1 MGEAIAPKSA
11 IRPDITNSGFFSMA
25 SWTGRLAA
33 TRTWVLVLAGVALLA
48 ACGGDGELAGPD
60 PKYSNKK
67 ARDRVYNQSVF
78 GEGGLSLGG
87 SKLGRAEETTG
98 LGVNAFLWRASLDTL
113 SFLPLASADPF
124 GGVII
129 TDWYAPQ
136 AVPDER
142 FKVTAY
148 ILDRALRSD
157 GIRVALFRQVRGTAG
172 DWIDAPTNPRTSSDL
187 EDKILERARQ
197 LKIASVGE

>member
-1 MGEAIAPKSA
+1 
-11 IRPDITNSGFFSMA
+11 MA
-25 SWTGRLAA
+25 SWIGRLAA
-33 TRTWVLVLAGVALLA
+33 ARTWVLVLAGVALLA
-48 ACGGDGELAGPD
+48 ACSGDGELAGTAGPD

-67 ARDRVYNQSVF
+67 KARDPVYTQSVL
-78 GEGGLSLGG
+78 GEGGFSLGG
-87 SKLGRAEETTG
+87 SKPGTAEDMTG
-98 LGVNAFLWRASLDTL
+98 VGVNTFLWRASLDTL
-113 SFLPLASADPF
+113 SFMPLASADPF

-129 TDWYAPQ
+129 TDWYAPPD
-136 AVPDER
+136 APDER